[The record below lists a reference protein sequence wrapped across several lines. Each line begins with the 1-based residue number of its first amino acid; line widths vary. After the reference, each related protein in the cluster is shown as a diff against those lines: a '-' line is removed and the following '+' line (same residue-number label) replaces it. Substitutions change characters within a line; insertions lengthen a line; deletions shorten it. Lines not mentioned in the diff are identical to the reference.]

1 MVELDKKF
9 KTLVTDRLDQRSRN
23 AVLMQE
29 DPATMSDMEQLKIRK
44 SILQLVYG
52 KTKSL
57 KNELNFSVLGEPPNM
72 LI

>member
-23 AVLMQE
+23 AVLTQE

-52 KTKSL
+52 KT
-57 KNELNFSVLGEPPNM
+57 VRA
-72 LI
+72 

>member
-1 MVELDKKF
+1 VDILVELDKKF

-23 AVLMQE
+23 AVLTQE

-52 KTKSL
+52 KT
-57 KNELNFSVLGEPPNM
+57 VRA
-72 LI
+72 